1 MELPSLTCC
10 YPFKYRVWIHSECIR
25 GIIAIYNATS
35 LFVNSVDLPVL
46 MDTKSDLNKDV
57 SSPKMSKSSATV
69 EVLIEHTIFELSL
82 FIYFLVGSQG
92 YTTFLLNLLIDQ
104 NLRFVIKQ
112 AQIGWALIM
121 S

>member
-1 MELPSLTCC
+1 M
-10 YPFKYRVWIHSECIR
+10 
-25 GIIAIYNATS
+25 IAIYNATS

-46 MDTKSDLNKDV
+46 MDSKSDMNKDI

-82 FIYFLVGSQG
+82 VGSQG
-92 YTTFLLNLLIDQ
+92 YTTFLLKLLIDQ
-104 NLRFVIKQ
+104 NLRFVVKQ